1 MVCFSQSWSLLWGT
15 IAQSQALL
23 RTIIGMCFSRDLR
36 LPIITLVLVVH
47 EDILAD
53 KSWYD
58 QLAHMSTCL
67 AHLRSLQ
74 TGKSADVEAQ
84 VRLLRRKVSNSNAR
98 HKLGFV
104 DHSITMGIG

>member
-1 MVCFSQSWSLLWGT
+1 MLCGT

-23 RTIIGMCFSRDLR
+23 RTIIGMCFSRELGVQ
-36 LPIITLVLVVH
+36 ITTLVLVVH

-84 VRLLRRKVSNSNAR
+84 IHLLRRKVSNSSAR
-98 HKLGFV
+98 HNLGFV
-104 DHSITMGIG
+104 DHSITMGLG

>member
-1 MVCFSQSWSLLWGT
+1 MLQSWSLICGT
-15 IAQSQALL
+15 KAQTRALL
-23 RTIIGMCFSRDLR
+23 RTIMGMCFSRELR
-36 LPIITLVLVVH
+36 MPITSLILVVH

-84 VRLLRRKVSNSNAR
+84 IRLLRRKVSNSSAR

-104 DHSITMGIG
+104 DHSITMGL